1 MSKKKHVIHIDA
13 IRGHQKMSPDELQ
26 AFMHAKKSGHVHLNK
41 SKIIDRKKKNIIRI
55 EEEKHD

>member
-41 SKIIDRKKKNIIRI
+41 SKIIDRKKKYNQN
-55 EEEKHD
+55 